1 MFTGI
6 ITDVGRVVSLKK
18 SPDGM
23 TARIESRYP
32 AETIEIGCSI
42 CCSGCCLT
50 VTEFGTIEPGSWFNI
65 DISNESL
72 ALTTLGAW
80 EEGSSV
86 NLERA
91 VSLSMELGG
100 HLVTGHVDGLGMIVS
115 RADDGDSVRF
125 EIDAPDDLAGFIARK
140 GSVTLDGVSLT
151 VNGVKGTRFSINLIP
166 HSLEATIWGQKQV
179 GDQVNLEVDLIA
191 RYVARLYEYQAD
203 TAGS

>member
-1 MFTGI
+1 VFTGI
-6 ITDVGRVVSLKK
+6 ITEIGRVASLTK

-23 TARIESRYP
+23 TARIESQYP
-32 AETIEIGCSI
+32 EETIETGCSI

-50 VTEFGTIEPGSWFNI
+50 VTDFGALDAGSWFDI

-80 EEGSSV
+80 QEGSPV

-100 HLVTGHVDGLGMIVS
+100 HLVTGHVDGLGKIVS
-115 RADDGDSVRF
+115 LEKDGDSVRF
-125 EIDAPDDLAGFIARK
+125 EIDAPVDLAGFIARK

-151 VNGVKGTRFSINLIP
+151 VNGVEGTRFSINVIP
-166 HSLEATIWGQKQV
+166 HTLEATIWGKTRV

-191 RYVARLYEYQAD
+191 RYVARLYEYQAE